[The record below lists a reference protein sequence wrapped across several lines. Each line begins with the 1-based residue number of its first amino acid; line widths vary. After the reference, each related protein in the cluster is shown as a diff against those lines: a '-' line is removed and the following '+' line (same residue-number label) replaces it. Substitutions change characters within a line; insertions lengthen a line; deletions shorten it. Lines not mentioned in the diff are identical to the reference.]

1 MQNKINVGLIGA
13 GTVGSGTYKVLKENF
28 AEIYR
33 KTGKEIVVFALA
45 EKDIKRAKEI
55 VDDKTMIYE
64 DAFDLV
70 KDEDIHIVIEL
81 IGGTG
86 VSKDLVEEAIKNK
99 KHVVTANKALIAMHG
114 EELVSLAHKHHVNLA
129 YEAAVAGGIPII
141 KAIREGLVANKIEWI
156 VGILNGTTNYIL
168 TEMKENNLAFDVAL
182 KQAQELGFA
191 EADPT
196 FDIEGVDV
204 AHKITILASIA
215 FGIPINFDAVHIEG
229 ISNLDQKDIIYAEEL
244 GYKIK
249 LLGIAKRHVNSVELR
264 VHPTL
269 IPEKSLVA
277 NVDGP
282 MNAVLVQGNMVGP
295 TLYYGAGAGA
305 EPTASAVVADIID
318 LARNIESNN
327 TTPILGFIQDEI
339 KAKST
344 YLIQDITS
352 KFYLRIS
359 MKNES
364 DVLAKIT
371 QVFQKFALA
380 FGFKS
385 DAMVYKEI
393 QQDDKIVDIISVTP
407 EMTELRINEIINEI
421 EVLPEN
427 KNKVVKLRIEQLN
440 K

>member
-13 GTVGSGTYKVLKENF
+13 GTVGGGTYKILKENF
-28 AEIYR
+28 NEIYR

-45 EKDIKRAKEI
+45 EKDTKRAKEV
-55 VDDKTMIYE
+55 VDDKTLIFE

-70 KDEDIHIVIEL
+70 KDQNIHIVVEL

-86 VSKDLVEEAIKNK
+86 ISKDLVVEALKNN

-114 EELVSLAHKHHVNLA
+114 EELVDLAIKHNVNLS

-141 KAIREGLVANKIEWI
+141 KAIREGLAANKIEWI
-156 VGILNGTTNYIL
+156 AGILNGTTNYIL
-168 TEMKENNLAFDVAL
+168 TEMKENNLAFEVAL

-196 FDIEGVDV
+196 FDIEGVDA

-215 FGIPINFDAVHIEG
+215 FGIPINFNAVHIEG
-229 ISNLDQKDIIYAEEL
+229 ISNLAQKDIIYAEEL

-249 LLGIAKRHVNSVELR
+249 LLGITKNTNDAIELR

-269 IPEKSLVA
+269 IPEKRLVA
-277 NVDGP
+277 NVDGA
-282 MNAVLVQGNMVGP
+282 MNAVLVKGDMVGP
-295 TLYYGAGAGA
+295 TMYYGAGAGS

-318 LARNIESNN
+318 LARNLESNN
-327 TTPILGFIQDEI
+327 TTLIPILGFVKNAI
-339 KAKST
+339 KAKKMLSIEET
-344 YLIQDITS
+344 TS
-352 KFYLRIS
+352 EFYLRFS

-364 DVLAKIT
+364 GVLAKIT
-371 QVFQKFALA
+371 QVFAQH
-380 FGFKS
+380 S
-385 DAMVYKEI
+385 ISIDAMVQKEV
-393 QQDDKIVDIISVTP
+393 QEDDEIVDIILVTSNMVEK
-407 EMTELRINEIINEI
+407 EMNKIINEI
-421 EVLPEN
+421 EALPEN
-427 KNKVVKLRIEQLN
+427 KDKVVKLRIEQLN

>member
-13 GTVGSGTYKVLKENF
+13 GTVGSGTYKILKENF

-33 KTGKEIVVFALA
+33 KTGKEIIVFALA
-45 EKDIKRAKEI
+45 EKDTKRAKE
-55 VDDKTMIYE
+55 VADDKTLIFE

-70 KDEDIHIVIEL
+70 KDKNIHIVVEL

-86 VSKDLVEEAIKNK
+86 ISKDLVEEAIKNN

-114 EELVSLAHKHHVNLA
+114 EELVNLATKHNVNLL
-129 YEAAVAGGIPII
+129 YEAAVAGGIPIV

-156 VGILNGTTNYIL
+156 AGILNGTTNYIL
-168 TEMKENNLAFDVAL
+168 TEMKENNLAFEVAL

-196 FDIEGVDV
+196 FDIEGVDA

-215 FGIPINFDAVHIEG
+215 FGIPVNFNAAHIEG
-229 ISNLDQKDIIYAEEL
+229 ISNLAQKDIIYAEEL
-244 GYKIK
+244 GYRIK
-249 LLGIAKRHVNSVELR
+249 LLGITKCNNDLVELR

-269 IPEKSLVA
+269 IPEKRLVA
-277 NVDGP
+277 NVDGA
-282 MNAVLVQGNMVGP
+282 MNAVLVKGNMVGP

-318 LARNIESNN
+318 LARNLESNN
-327 TTPILGFIQDEI
+327 TTPIPILGFIKNEI
-339 KAKST
+339 KSKKMLS
-344 YLIQDITS
+344 IKNITS
-352 KFYLRIS
+352 EFYLRIS

-364 DVLAKIT
+364 GVLAKIT
-371 QVFQKFALA
+371 QVFAQH
-380 FGFKS
+380 S
-385 DAMVYKEI
+385 ISIDAIVQKEI
-393 QQDDKIVDIISVTP
+393 QDDDEIVDIILVTSNMIEK
-407 EMTELRINEIINEI
+407 EMNKIINEI
-421 EVLPEN
+421 EALPEN
-427 KNKVVKLRIEQLN
+427 KDKVVKLRIEQLN

>member
-13 GTVGSGTYKVLKENF
+13 GTVGSGTYKILKENF

-33 KTGKEIVVFALA
+33 KTGKEIIVFALA
-45 EKDIKRAKEI
+45 EKDTKRAKE
-55 VDDKTMIYE
+55 VADDKTLIFE

-70 KDEDIHIVIEL
+70 KDKNIHIVVEL

-86 VSKDLVEEAIKNK
+86 ISKDLVEEAIKNN

-114 EELVSLAHKHHVNLA
+114 EELVNLATKHNVNLS
-129 YEAAVAGGIPII
+129 YEAAVAGGIPIV

-156 VGILNGTTNYIL
+156 AGILNGTTNYIL
-168 TEMKENNLAFDVAL
+168 TEMKENNLAFEVAL

-196 FDIEGVDV
+196 FDIEGVDA

-215 FGIPINFDAVHIEG
+215 FGIPVNFNAAYIEG
-229 ISNLDQKDIIYAEEL
+229 ISNLAQKDIIYAEEL

-249 LLGIAKRHVNSVELR
+249 LLGITKCNNDLVELR

-269 IPEKSLVA
+269 IPEKRLVA
-277 NVDGP
+277 NVDGA
-282 MNAVLVQGNMVGP
+282 MNAVLVKGNMVGL

-318 LARNIESNN
+318 LARNLESNN
-327 TTPILGFIQDEI
+327 TTPIPILGFIKNEI
-339 KAKST
+339 KSKKMLS
-344 YLIQDITS
+344 IKDITS
-352 KFYLRIS
+352 EFYLRIS
-359 MKNES
+359 MKNKS
-364 DVLAKIT
+364 GVLAKIT
-371 QVFQKFALA
+371 QVFAQH
-380 FGFKS
+380 S
-385 DAMVYKEI
+385 ISIDAMVQKEI
-393 QQDDKIVDIISVTP
+393 QEDDEIVDIILVTSNMIEK
-407 EMTELRINEIINEI
+407 EMNKIINEI
-421 EVLPEN
+421 EALPEN
-427 KNKVVKLRIEQLN
+427 KDKVVKLRIEQLN

>member
-13 GTVGSGTYKVLKENF
+13 GTVGGGTYKILKENF
-28 AEIYR
+28 NEIYR

-45 EKDIKRAKEI
+45 EKDTKRAKEV
-55 VDDKTMIYE
+55 VDDKTLIFE

-70 KDEDIHIVIEL
+70 KDQNIHIVVEL

-86 VSKDLVEEAIKNK
+86 ISKDLVVEALKNN

-114 EELVSLAHKHHVNLA
+114 EELVDVAIKHNVNLS

-141 KAIREGLVANKIEWI
+141 KAIREGLAANKIEWI
-156 VGILNGTTNYIL
+156 AGILNGTTNYIL
-168 TEMKENNLAFDVAL
+168 TEMKENNLAFEVAL

-196 FDIEGVDV
+196 FDIEGVDA

-215 FGIPINFDAVHIEG
+215 FGIPINFNAAHIEG
-229 ISNLDQKDIIYAEEL
+229 ISNLAQKDIIYAEEL

-249 LLGIAKRHVNSVELR
+249 LLGITKNTNDAIELR

-269 IPEKSLVA
+269 IPEKRLVA
-277 NVDGP
+277 NVDGA
-282 MNAVLVQGNMVGP
+282 MNAVLVKGDMVGP
-295 TLYYGAGAGA
+295 TMYYGAGAGS

-318 LARNIESNN
+318 LARNLESNN
-327 TTPILGFIQDEI
+327 STPIPILGFVKNAI
-339 KAKST
+339 KAKKMLS
-344 YLIQDITS
+344 IEEATS
-352 KFYLRIS
+352 EFYLRFS

-364 DVLAKIT
+364 GVLAKIT
-371 QVFQKFALA
+371 QVFAQH
-380 FGFKS
+380 S
-385 DAMVYKEI
+385 ISIDAMVQKEV
-393 QQDDKIVDIISVTP
+393 QEDDEIVDIILVTSNMVEK
-407 EMTELRINEIINEI
+407 EMNKIINEI
-421 EVLPEN
+421 EALPEN
-427 KNKVVKLRIEQLN
+427 KDKVVKLRIEQLN

>member
-13 GTVGSGTYKVLKENF
+13 GTVGSGTYKILKENF

-33 KTGKEIVVFALA
+33 KTGKEIIVFALA
-45 EKDIKRAKEI
+45 EKDTKRAKE
-55 VDDKTMIYE
+55 VADDKTLIFE

-70 KDEDIHIVIEL
+70 KDKNIHIVVEL

-86 VSKDLVEEAIKNK
+86 ISKDLVEEAIKNN

-114 EELVSLAHKHHVNLA
+114 EELVNLATKHNVNLL
-129 YEAAVAGGIPII
+129 YEAAVAGGIPIV

-156 VGILNGTTNYIL
+156 AGILNGTTNYIL
-168 TEMKENNLAFDVAL
+168 TEMKENNLAFEVAL

-196 FDIEGVDV
+196 FDIEGVDA

-215 FGIPINFDAVHIEG
+215 FGIPVNFNAAHIEG
-229 ISNLDQKDIIYAEEL
+229 ISNLAQKDIIYAEEL
-244 GYKIK
+244 GYRIK
-249 LLGIAKRHVNSVELR
+249 LLGITKCNNDLVELR

-269 IPEKSLVA
+269 IPEKRLVA
-277 NVDGP
+277 NVDGA
-282 MNAVLVQGNMVGP
+282 MNAVLVKGNMVGP

-318 LARNIESNN
+318 LARNLESNN
-327 TTPILGFIQDEI
+327 TTPIPILGFIKNEI
-339 KAKST
+339 KSKKMLS
-344 YLIQDITS
+344 IKNITS
-352 KFYLRIS
+352 EFYLRIS

-364 DVLAKIT
+364 GVLAKIT
-371 QVFQKFALA
+371 QVFAQH
-380 FGFKS
+380 S
-385 DAMVYKEI
+385 ISIDAMVQKEI
-393 QQDDKIVDIISVTP
+393 QEDDEIVDIILVTSNMIEK
-407 EMTELRINEIINEI
+407 EMNKIINEI
-421 EVLPEN
+421 EALPEN
-427 KNKVVKLRIEQLN
+427 KDKVVKLRIEQLN

>member
-13 GTVGSGTYKVLKENF
+13 GTVGGGTYKILKENF
-28 AEIYR
+28 NEIYR

-45 EKDIKRAKEI
+45 EKDTKKAKEV
-55 VDDKTMIYE
+55 VDDKTLIFE

-70 KDEDIHIVIEL
+70 KDQNIHIVVEL

-86 VSKDLVEEAIKNK
+86 ISKDLVVEALKNN

-114 EELVSLAHKHHVNLA
+114 EELVDLAIKHNVNLS

-141 KAIREGLVANKIEWI
+141 KALKEGLAANKIEWI
-156 VGILNGTTNYIL
+156 AGILNGTTNYIL
-168 TEMKENNLAFDVAL
+168 TEMKENNLAFEVAL

-196 FDIEGVDV
+196 FDIEGVDA

-215 FGIPINFDAVHIEG
+215 FGIPINFNAAHIEG
-229 ISNLDQKDIIYAEEL
+229 ISNLAQKDIIYAEEL

-249 LLGIAKRHVNSVELR
+249 LLGITKNTNDAIELR

-269 IPEKSLVA
+269 IPEKRLVA
-277 NVDGP
+277 NVDGA
-282 MNAVLVQGNMVGP
+282 MNAVLVKGDMVGP
-295 TLYYGAGAGA
+295 TMYYGAGAGS

-318 LARNIESNN
+318 LARNLESNN
-327 TTPILGFIQDEI
+327 STPIPILGFVKNAI
-339 KAKST
+339 KAKKMLSIEET
-344 YLIQDITS
+344 TS
-352 KFYLRIS
+352 EFYLRFS

-364 DVLAKIT
+364 GVLAKIT
-371 QVFQKFALA
+371 QVFAQH
-380 FGFKS
+380 S
-385 DAMVYKEI
+385 ISIDAMVQKEV
-393 QQDDKIVDIISVTP
+393 QEDDEIVDIILVTSNMVEK
-407 EMTELRINEIINEI
+407 EMNKIINEI
-421 EVLPEN
+421 EALPEN
-427 KNKVVKLRIEQLN
+427 KDKVVKLRIEQLN

>member
-13 GTVGSGTYKVLKENF
+13 GTVGSGTYKILKENF

-33 KTGKEIVVFALA
+33 KTGKEIIVFALA
-45 EKDIKRAKEI
+45 EKDTKRAKE
-55 VDDKTMIYE
+55 VADDKTLIFE

-70 KDEDIHIVIEL
+70 KDKNIHIVVEL

-86 VSKDLVEEAIKNK
+86 ISKDLVEEAIKNN

-114 EELVSLAHKHHVNLA
+114 EELVNLATKHNVNLL
-129 YEAAVAGGIPII
+129 YEAAVAGGIPIV

-156 VGILNGTTNYIL
+156 AGILNGTTNYIL
-168 TEMKENNLAFDVAL
+168 TEMKENNLAFEVAL

-196 FDIEGVDV
+196 FDIEGVDA

-215 FGIPINFDAVHIEG
+215 FGIPVNFNAAHIEG
-229 ISNLDQKDIIYAEEL
+229 ISNLAQKDIIYAEEL

-249 LLGIAKRHVNSVELR
+249 LLGITKCNNDLVELR

-269 IPEKSLVA
+269 IPEKRLVA
-277 NVDGP
+277 NVDGA
-282 MNAVLVQGNMVGP
+282 MNAVLVKGNMVGP

-318 LARNIESNN
+318 LARNLESNN
-327 TTPILGFIQDEI
+327 TTPIPILGFIKNEI
-339 KAKST
+339 KSKKMLS
-344 YLIQDITS
+344 IKDITS
-352 KFYLRIS
+352 EFYLRIS

-364 DVLAKIT
+364 GVLAKIT
-371 QVFQKFALA
+371 QVFAQH
-380 FGFKS
+380 S
-385 DAMVYKEI
+385 ISIDAMVQKEI
-393 QQDDKIVDIISVTP
+393 QEDDEIVDIILVTSNMIEK
-407 EMTELRINEIINEI
+407 EMNKIINEI
-421 EVLPEN
+421 EALPEN
-427 KNKVVKLRIEQLN
+427 KDKVVKLRIEQLN

>member
-13 GTVGSGTYKVLKENF
+13 GTVGGGTYKILKENF
-28 AEIYR
+28 SEIFR
-33 KTGKEIVVFALA
+33 KTGKNIVVFALA
-45 EKDIKRAKEI
+45 EKDVKRAKEV
-55 VDDKTMIYE
+55 VDDKTIIYE

-70 KDEDIHIVIEL
+70 KDENVHIVIEL

-86 VSKDLVEEAIKNK
+86 VAKDLVEEAIKQN

-114 EELVSLAHKHHVNLA
+114 EELVSLAQKHNVNLT

-141 KAIREGLVANKIEWI
+141 KSVREGLAGNKIDWI

-168 TEMKENNLAFDVAL
+168 TEMKENNLGFDVAL

-196 FDIEGVDV
+196 FDIEGVDA

-229 ISNLDQKDIIYAEEL
+229 ISNLNQKDIIYAEEL

-249 LLGIAKRHVNSVELR
+249 LLGITKNHSDSVELR

-269 IPEKSLVA
+269 IPEKRLVA

-295 TLYYGAGAGA
+295 TLYYGAGAGS
-305 EPTASAVVADIID
+305 EPTASAVVADVID
-318 LARNIESNN
+318 LARNLQSNN
-327 TTPILGFIQDEI
+327 IIPIPILGFVKDEV
-339 KAKST
+339 KAKKILT
-344 YLIQDITS
+344 IEDITS
-352 KFYLRIS
+352 EFYLRLS

-364 DVLAKIT
+364 GVLAKIT
-371 QVFQKFALA
+371 QVFAQH
-380 FGFKS
+380 S
-385 DAMVYKEI
+385 ISIDAMVQKEI
-393 QQDDKIVDIISVTP
+393 QENDEIVDIILVTTNMK
-407 EMTELRINEIINEI
+407 EKEVNKIVNEI
-421 EVLPEN
+421 ESLPEN
-427 KNKVVKLRIEQLN
+427 NNKAVKLRIEQLN

>member
-33 KTGKEIVVFALA
+33 KTGKEIIVFALA
-45 EKDIKRAKEI
+45 EKDIKRAKE
-55 VDDKTMIYE
+55 VADDKTLIFE

-70 KDEDIHIVIEL
+70 KDKNIHIVVEL

-86 VSKDLVEEAIKNK
+86 ISKDLVEEAIKNN

-114 EELVSLAHKHHVNLA
+114 EELVNLATKHNVNLS
-129 YEAAVAGGIPII
+129 YEAAVAGGIPIV

-156 VGILNGTTNYIL
+156 AGILNGTTNYIL
-168 TEMKENNLAFDVAL
+168 TEMKENNLTFEVAL

-196 FDIEGVDV
+196 FDIEGIDA

-215 FGIPINFDAVHIEG
+215 FGIPVNFNAAHIEG
-229 ISNLDQKDIIYAEEL
+229 ISNLAQKDIIYAEEL
-244 GYKIK
+244 GYRIK
-249 LLGIAKRHVNSVELR
+249 LLGITKCNNDLVELR

-269 IPEKSLVA
+269 IPEKRLVA
-277 NVDGP
+277 NVDGA
-282 MNAVLVQGNMVGP
+282 MNAVLVKGNMVGL

-318 LARNIESNN
+318 LARNLESNN
-327 TTPILGFIQDEI
+327 TTPIPILGFIKNEI
-339 KAKST
+339 KSKKILS
-344 YLIQDITS
+344 IKDITS
-352 KFYLRIS
+352 EFYLRIS

-364 DVLAKIT
+364 GVLAKIT
-371 QVFQKFALA
+371 QVFAQH
-380 FGFKS
+380 S
-385 DAMVYKEI
+385 ISIDAMVQKEI
-393 QQDDKIVDIISVTP
+393 QEDDEIVDIILVTSNMIEK
-407 EMTELRINEIINEI
+407 EMNKIINEI
-421 EVLPEN
+421 EALPEN
-427 KNKVVKLRIEQLN
+427 KDKVVKLRIEQLN

>member
-13 GTVGSGTYKVLKENF
+13 GTVGGGTYKILKENF
-28 AEIYR
+28 SEIFR
-33 KTGKEIVVFALA
+33 KTGKNIVVFALA
-45 EKDIKRAKEI
+45 EKDVKRAKEV
-55 VDDKTMIYE
+55 VDDKTIIYE

-70 KDEDIHIVIEL
+70 KDENVHIVIEL

-86 VSKDLVEEAIKNK
+86 VAKDLVEEAIKQN

-114 EELVSLAHKHHVNLA
+114 EELVSLAQKHNVNLT

-141 KAIREGLVANKIEWI
+141 KSVREGLAGNKIDWI

-168 TEMKENNLAFDVAL
+168 TEMKENNLGFDVAL

-196 FDIEGVDV
+196 FDIEGVDA

-229 ISNLDQKDIIYAEEL
+229 ISNLNQKDIIYAEEL

-249 LLGIAKRHVNSVELR
+249 LLGITKNHSDSVELR

-269 IPEKSLVA
+269 IPEKRLVA

-295 TLYYGAGAGA
+295 TLYYGAGAGS
-305 EPTASAVVADIID
+305 EPTASAVVADVID
-318 LARNIESNN
+318 LARNLQSNN
-327 TTPILGFIQDEI
+327 IIPIPILGFVKDEV
-339 KAKST
+339 KAKKILT
-344 YLIQDITS
+344 IEDITS
-352 KFYLRIS
+352 EFYLRLS

-364 DVLAKIT
+364 GVLAKIT
-371 QVFQKFALA
+371 QVFAQH
-380 FGFKS
+380 S
-385 DAMVYKEI
+385 ISIDAMVQKEI
-393 QQDDKIVDIISVTP
+393 QENDEIVDIILVTTNMK
-407 EMTELRINEIINEI
+407 EKEINKIVNEI
-421 EVLPEN
+421 ESLPEN
-427 KNKVVKLRIEQLN
+427 NNKAVKLRIEQLN